1 MRFVLNKHVVYVVLV
16 GFACYILP
24 VNAFAEKPLVLGK
37 KSADEAAKLRSQ
49 DATPSDSARS
59 LRYAVPMMGGY
70 AQPDSTEFEFPEEE
84 KKHLA
89 RDITVF
95 VIASVFVAYF
105 IIKVFLEGDKDEGE
119 TEDDGG
125 NGKPPP
131 PI

>member
-16 GFACYILP
+16 AFACYVLP
-24 VNAFAEKPLVLGK
+24 VNVFAEEPLALGK

-59 LRYAVPMMGGY
+59 LRYAVPMTGGY

-95 VIASVFVAYF
+95 VIVSVFVAYF
-105 IIKVFLEGDKDEGE
+105 LIKVFLEGDKDEGE
-119 TEDDGG
+119 SDDGD
-125 NGKPPP
+125 NGKKPPP
-131 PI
+131 I